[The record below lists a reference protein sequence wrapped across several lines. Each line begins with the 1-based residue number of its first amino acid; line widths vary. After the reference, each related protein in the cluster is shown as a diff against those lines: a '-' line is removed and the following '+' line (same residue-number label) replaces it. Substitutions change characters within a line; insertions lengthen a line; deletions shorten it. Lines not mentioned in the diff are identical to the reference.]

1 MQNHSQR
8 LVARRPGSRSIA
20 AIRGMTLI
28 EILVVLT
35 LIGIVMGIVGG
46 NYLGQ
51 GEKAKAKAAK
61 IEIEQIGQT
70 LDLFKLEVGRYP
82 TTQEGL
88 QALITAPTGMPN
100 WNGPLLEKEH
110 PAEGPVD
117 QRVQVRVARPAR
129 RLRPVVL
136 RRRRQGR
143 RRGNEQGHHELAMK
157 PLRAMPGPHRG
168 VTLLELL
175 IVLTLMAL
183 IAAMVLP
190 MFSGGVSGTDL
201 KTAARDVAAGL
212 RLARD
217 RAIAQRT
224 ESLLE
229 LNLEARTFRVSPD
242 ERSHRLP
249 EKLDLKLYTAQRDLL
264 NDKVG
269 AIRFFPDGGSNG
281 GRITL
286 AAGER
291 KYDVDVDWLT
301 GRVAILE

>member
-1 MQNHSQR
+1 M
-8 LVARRPGSRSIA
+8 
-20 AIRGMTLI
+20 
-28 EILVVLT
+28 
-35 LIGIVMGIVGG
+35 
-46 NYLGQ
+46 
-51 GEKAKAKAAK
+51 
-61 IEIEQIGQT
+61 
-70 LDLFKLEVGRYP
+70 
-82 TTQEGL
+82 
-88 QALITAPTGMPN
+88 MPS
-100 WNGPLLEKEH
+100 
-110 PAEGPVD
+110 
-117 QRVQVRVARPAR
+117 
-129 RLRPVVL
+129 
-136 RRRRQGR
+136 
-143 RRGNEQGHHELAMK
+143 
-157 PLRAMPGPHRG
+157 RAMPGRHRG

-190 MFSGGVSGTDL
+190 MFSGEVSGTDL

-217 RAIAQRT
+217 RAISQRS

-229 LNLEARTFRVSPD
+229 LNLETRTFRVWPD
-242 ERSHRLP
+242 EGSHHLP
-249 EKLDLKLYTAQRDLL
+249 AKIELKLYTAQRDLL
-264 NDKVG
+264 NEKVG